1 MYISYLSKVLK
12 LCCCFMRLTVFHKYR
27 PVPLIKAMKIIGGS
41 DFNMNTNMNTFL
53 GKNPYPYI

>member
-12 LCCCFMRLTVFHKYR
+12 LCYCVMRFTVFHKCG

-41 DFNMNTNMNTFL
+41 DFNMNTFL
-53 GKNPYPYI
+53 GKNPYPYIYA